1 MDPTGKTLPGAL
13 LIFLIEVIILIE
25 AIVLI
30 GVTCQTHN
38 STLKDK
44 NANQPANQQQEIPT
58 FVGSDGIVRKVSPSA
73 ILAEM
78 KRCFPSGL
86 PIPVEPLWPEL
97 PPNLQKEERLDP
109 LDGNY
114 QNREGSNLGT
124 ENFQNGNNENLKFSL
139 LKDEAENKRV
149 LRSEESALKTNIM
162 ATGNHNGQ
170 FDVSP
175 RDSVVYAATELDS
188 KKLTD
193 ILKELVTK
201 QLRKNATSEDT
212 HSSYTN
218 AGRIQ
223 GRDAVQ
229 KTYQTDDYPDY
240 EYEDQKLNPQ
250 KPYGS
255 IASREEH
262 QFSRNPKRRRPATRR
277 RQSSH
282 IPKPNIQEYD
292 YEELPDESGTP
303 DQKQLR
309 SWVKNQGGNFFGD
322 ALQRQI
328 ELSDALQSMTKELN
342 GRTDDLSPPISSHK
356 QAKMLKSTPRSN
368 EVVEGYKKMLS
379 MVMELNVNL
388 VQTLEKVLAN
398 SLCQKGI
405 STLAESLP
413 SQGGAVTKNEN
424 QNPDATSVL
433 LDCVDVLMQQRKNRR
448 HPKNGQSNVFH
459 RDAK

>member
-1 MDPTGKTLPGAL
+1 MNTAWWELRSYHQGLLPPVARSEDDFDPGSKYHIISDQPYIRDIMSVGASRPWT
-13 LIFLIEVIILIE
+13 EVLRVATKGSASGLDARPMLE
-25 AIVLI
+25 YFKPLSLWLRVQNRDERMI
-30 GVTCQTHN
+30 GWVTTDQDT
-38 STLKDK
+38 DK

-114 QNREGSNLGT
+114 QNREGSNSGT
-124 ENFQNGNNENLKFSL
+124 ENYQHGNNGNLKFSL

-149 LRSEESALKTNIM
+149 LRSEESALKTNIL

-240 EYEDQKLNPQ
+240 EYEDQKLNSQ

-309 SWVKNQGGNFFGD
+309 SWASSATRPGQVRNC
-322 ALQRQI
+322 
-328 ELSDALQSMTKELN
+328 LSE
-342 GRTDDLSPPISSHK
+342 
-356 QAKMLKSTPRSN
+356 
-368 EVVEGYKKMLS
+368 
-379 MVMELNVNL
+379 
-388 VQTLEKVLAN
+388 QTLNEE
-398 SLCQKGI
+398 
-405 STLAESLP
+405 STHA
-413 SQGGAVTKNEN
+413 
-424 QNPDATSVL
+424 
-433 LDCVDVLMQQRKNRR
+433 
-448 HPKNGQSNVFH
+448 
-459 RDAK
+459 